1 MLIKF
6 EVKIE
11 LPIIRLGSRLLYINL
26 PLLQEHIRLQSMVEQ
41 THQILHLQTLQHIHL
56 TATQKWTND
65 LERRGIRC
73 CTNQCHHSLFHST
86 QKTVLLRLRE
96 AMNLVNEQDR

>member
-11 LPIIRLGSRLLYINL
+11 LPVIRLGSRLLYINL

-41 THQILHLQTLQHIHL
+41 THQILLLKTLQHIYL

-65 LERRGIRC
+65 FKRRIFC
-73 CTNQCHHSLFHST
+73 CSTYQCHHSLFHST
-86 QKTVLLRLRE
+86 PKDCPVATSRIGGFRQ
-96 AMNLVNEQDR
+96 

>member
-11 LPIIRLGSRLLYINL
+11 LPVIRLGSRLLYINL

-41 THQILHLQTLQHIHL
+41 THQILLLKTLQHIYL

-65 LERRGIRC
+65 FKRRVLRRG
-73 CTNQCHHSLFHST
+73 TNQRHCPLLHCT
-86 QKTVLLRLRE
+86 QKTVLL
-96 AMNLVNEQDR
+96 